1 MAIIHIDKLL
11 YPMGNGATNPIR
23 GIVNNKEYVIKTFN
37 NVEGNKVLINELIG
51 YRLAKQLDLPVPNA
65 LLGVIDENTYIDEN
79 VRDLEDFNE
88 DCYGIA
94 FCSELLYP
102 VAPIASNKII
112 KMSTN
117 YKWLIPKLILFDHLI
132 YNKDRNKGNL
142 LMSLSKNNKQ
152 LYVIDHSHIYNLE
165 AIWNSVGLKQK
176 MEDCDFND
184 ENIMSDNWYLYSK
197 FKDIMDIDMVE
208 MEKALQYFKEKLNLD
223 FFNHIIDNIPDVWE
237 NNKSELKA
245 LSEYLIYRM
254 EHLGDYI
261 NIILSYTYNI

>member
-94 FCSELLYP
+94 FCS
-102 VAPIASNKII
+102 
-112 KMSTN
+112 
-117 YKWLIPKLILFDHLI
+117 
-132 YNKDRNKGNL
+132 
-142 LMSLSKNNKQ
+142 
-152 LYVIDHSHIYNLE
+152 
-165 AIWNSVGLKQK
+165 
-176 MEDCDFND
+176 
-184 ENIMSDNWYLYSK
+184 
-197 FKDIMDIDMVE
+197 
-208 MEKALQYFKEKLNLD
+208 
-223 FFNHIIDNIPDVWE
+223 
-237 NNKSELKA
+237 
-245 LSEYLIYRM
+245 
-254 EHLGDYI
+254 
-261 NIILSYTYNI
+261 